1 MSTSSSFT
9 PSNSPPSS
17 DSGEMPPPVGQ
28 VGQPQHVDDINVVI
42 EQPGNEGVE
51 RLTTSSDSN
60 MDTASEGRGRLPEA
74 NANQEGVNGNG
85 QRTPR
90 QDRLTSTLTAYDR
103 LQQEADFA
111 REGGMKEEWLTC

>member
-1 MSTSSSFT
+1 MSTSSSSFT

-85 QRTPR
+85 QGNPSRDGPNSPYRAAAGTR
-90 QDRLTSTLTAYDR
+90 FTAHLYAA
-103 LQQEADFA
+103 E
-111 REGGMKEEWLTC
+111 